1 MLVPKPVLVL
11 ATNRGVCVRFYH
23 TVYHTETGA
32 QIVRLVLGSGQVPI
46 IRQTNGKRKVDG

>member
-1 MLVPKPVLVL
+1 MVPKPVLVL